1 MHEKVCERIM
11 SFTHDL
17 WLERRAGGASSGVR
31 NTRASSGVGDTAILV
46 GDTAMIQPA
55 HHTAWGALEEG
66 VGGGGGGGGGRG
78 GGKRAEDRGGEARK
92 EDGDGGHTVERGAV
106 VVLQESETLEEDLPI
121 VLQERETRV
130 QERDT
135 RLLQERDTLV
145 LQHHLHGEIVVL
157 QQDLH
162 LPFF

>member
-17 WLERRAGGASSGVR
+17 WLERRSGGASSGVR
-31 NTRASSGVGDTAILV
+31 NTRASSGVGDTA
-46 GDTAMIQPA
+46 MIQPA
-55 HHTAWGALEEG
+55 HHTARGALEEG
-66 VGGGGGGGGGRG
+66 VGGGGDGEGGRG
-78 GGKRAEDRGGEARK
+78 AGKGVEDRGGESRK

-106 VVLQESETLEEDLPI
+106 VVLPESETFEEDLPV
-121 VLQERETRV
+121 VLQERDTRV

-135 RLLQERDTLV
+135 CVLQERDTCV

-157 QQDLH
+157 
-162 LPFF
+162 